1 MQIACGRVTAQVK
14 QQFTR
19 VPVKEVEYGWRRSER
34 YSKKKKRQCFWL
46 LSQKLIFCL
55 QLLKSDIDK

>member
-19 VPVKEVEYGWRRSER
+19 VPVKEVEYGWRRLER
-34 YSKKKKRQCFWL
+34 
-46 LSQKLIFCL
+46 
-55 QLLKSDIDK
+55 

>member
-19 VPVKEVEYGWRRSER
+19 VPVKEVEYEWRRSEHQP
-34 YSKKKKRQCFWL
+34 K
-46 LSQKLIFCL
+46 I
-55 QLLKSDIDK
+55 

>member
-34 YSKKKKRQCFWL
+34 YSKKKEKAVL
-46 LSQKLIFCL
+46 LAFKPKTDFLSAA
-55 QLLKSDIDK
+55 S